1 MSKKQFSQTLDGTRS
16 IKKFVLSAAVIG
28 AFGVYVLYERLANP
42 DGAFNSSV
50 TTSSGLANQG
60 TNAGGSGPIK
70 DGTYTGSEVDAY
82 YGLVKVQT
90 TISAGRITDVQFLEY
105 PQDRR
110 TSVRINS
117 IAVPD
122 LKQEAIQAQTANVDI
137 VSGATLTSEAFRV
150 SMQAA
155 LNAAKN

>member
-1 MSKKQFSQTLDGTRS
+1 MSKNQLAQTLDVNRA
-16 IKKFVLSAAVIG
+16 IKKIALSVAVVG
-28 AFGVYVLYERLANP
+28 AFGAYVLYERLANP
-42 DGAFNSSV
+42 DGAFKAS
-50 TTSSGLANQG
+50 TTTNSGLANQG
-60 TNAGGSGPIK
+60 TNASGIGPIK

-90 TISAGRITDVQFLEY
+90 TISSGRITDVQFLEY

-155 LNAAKN
+155 LDAAKN